1 MKEKSLTSLDVSHK
15 NVKKTI
21 VYVSVELKTV
31 VCTGG
36 LEVPVITDSK

>member
-1 MKEKSLTSLDVSHK
+1 MEEKSLSLDIAHK

-21 VYVSVELKTV
+21 VYVSVELKKV
-31 VCTGG
+31 VWTRG